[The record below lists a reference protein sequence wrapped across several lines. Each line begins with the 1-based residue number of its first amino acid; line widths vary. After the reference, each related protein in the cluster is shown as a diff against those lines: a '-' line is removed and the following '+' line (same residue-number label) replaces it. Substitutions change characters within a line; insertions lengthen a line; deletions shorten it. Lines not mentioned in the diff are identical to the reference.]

1 MSLNYKK
8 IYNHKEIIFFIFYST
23 VLLGYLFNEDTL
35 GGAKPDFLYHFIIAE
50 KFNNNFFQTYREFGD
65 INTATTRNSPVFW
78 IIIGFLNK
86 IFSIDTI
93 RFLNTF
99 CSLLIS
105 FTLYKCLQLKFYNQK
120 KIFLILLSSTIFLS
134 PTIRSLSIWPYSL
147 IWGLLLF
154 TISIYYFLKF
164 EKSIDKETSFI
175 LSRKLLLFLILSSY
189 IYPSFGIF
197 CIYFYFHIYNR
208 FGISK
213 HLFFLLFYSLL
224 LSMPAIYYIFTKDII
239 KIFNDAQGLGI
250 STSQAFN
257 LSNKIMI
264 ISTMF
269 LFFTLPIINWKE
281 TLIKLRKANH
291 KVFIFI
297 LIFSFINI
305 YFFNFSYIEGGSW
318 GGGFFH
324 KFSNFFFGN
333 NFIFYVIFIL
343 STFII
348 YSILDKKWENYLLL
362 VLLIAFNPQ
371 YTIYNKYFDPLI
383 YILFLNLFHLN
394 LNKHFFNKKYKI
406 FQLYFLFTGYL
417 TLAFLKNYW
426 L

>member
-1 MSLNYKK
+1 
-8 IYNHKEIIFFIFYST
+8 
-23 VLLGYLFNEDTL
+23 
-35 GGAKPDFLYHFIIAE
+35 
-50 KFNNNFFQTYREFGD
+50 
-65 INTATTRNSPVFW
+65 
-78 IIIGFLNK
+78 
-86 IFSIDTI
+86 
-93 RFLNTF
+93 
-99 CSLLIS
+99 
-105 FTLYKCLQLKFYNQK
+105 
-120 KIFLILLSSTIFLS
+120 
-134 PTIRSLSIWPYSL
+134 
-147 IWGLLLF
+147 
-154 TISIYYFLKF
+154 
-164 EKSIDKETSFI
+164 
-175 LSRKLLLFLILSSY
+175 
-189 IYPSFGIF
+189 
-197 CIYFYFHIYNR
+197 
-208 FGISK
+208 
-213 HLFFLLFYSLL
+213 
-224 LSMPAIYYIFTKDII
+224 
-239 KIFNDAQGLGI
+239 
-250 STSQAFN
+250 
-257 LSNKIMI
+257 MI

-383 YILFLNLFHLN
+383 YILFLNLFQLN
-394 LNKHFFNKKYKI
+394 MNKHFFNKKYKI

-417 TLAFLKNYW
+417 TVAFLKNYW